1 VQQDFVNNMNDFSKQ
16 ALNAAQALGAINS
29 QLAEQLLAQQMELA
43 SLCVEGSVKQ
53 LRASQDSKDIKDY
66 LEQQTQL
73 VQEYTDKFT
82 ALAKNHVNLAQALG
96 EKYQAW
102 FTQGVAQA
110 NDAAETAAKSVKAAV
125 KAKA

>member
-1 VQQDFVNNMNDFSKQ
+1 MQHEFVNSMNDISKQ

-29 QLAEQLLAQQMELA
+29 QLAEQLMAQQMELA
-43 SLCVEGSVKQ
+43 NLCVEGSVKQ
-53 LRASQDSKDIKDY
+53 LRASQDSKDVKDF

-82 ALAKNHVNLAQALG
+82 ALAKNQVNMAQTLT

-102 FTQGVAQA
+102 FAQGVAQA
-110 NDAAETAAKSVKAAV
+110 DYVAKTTAKSVKPAV
-125 KAKA
+125 KEKA

>member
-1 VQQDFVNNMNDFSKQ
+1 MNDFSKQ

-29 QLAEQLLAQQMELA
+29 QVAEQLMAQQMELA
-43 SLCVEGSVKQ
+43 NLCVEGSVKQ
-53 LRASQDSKDIKDY
+53 LRASQDSKDVKEF

-82 ALAKNHVNLAQALG
+82 ALAKNQVNLAQTLT

-102 FTQGVAQA
+102 FAQGVKQA
-110 NDAAETAAKSVKAAV
+110 NDTAKTSAKSVKVAA
-125 KAKA
+125 KETA